1 MLGYKLRAMIVFND
15 VRMGGLEPPRLSTPD
30 PKSGAAA
37 ITPHARVVWSR
48 KVTNYFS
55 IEKIK
60 IQFKLSQAS
69 SSSWASS
76 HMLIAL
82 SRRLHAF

>member
-1 MLGYKLRAMIVFND
+1 MLGYKLRALIVFNN
-15 VRMGGLEPPRLSTPD
+15 VRMGGLEPPRRSTPD

-55 IEKIK
+55 IE
-60 IQFKLSQAS
+60 
-69 SSSWASS
+69 
-76 HMLIAL
+76 
-82 SRRLHAF
+82 

>member
-60 IQFKLSQAS
+60 FSLSCRKHRALPGQAPICS
-69 SSSWASS
+69 
-76 HMLIAL
+76 
-82 SRRLHAF
+82 